1 MARPCRIFTDEEL
14 QAVERYARIGSYDKT
29 ISVGLGIPETTLKRS
44 LGAKIRH
51 WRAAGK
57 LDMRD
62 NLHKQGENSPQ
73 TAIFIAKNE
82 LGMTDKQIIMTEDT
96 DAKPQTAKDLQAA
109 KAAAKAYNEEMAK
122 VDVNPTTIKFKEAQN
137 G

>member
-1 MARPCRIFTDEEL
+1 MARPKRQFTDEEL

-29 ISVGLGIPETTLKRS
+29 ISIGLGIPETTLKRS
-44 LGAKIRH
+44 LGAKIRV

-62 NLHKQGENSPQ
+62 NLHTQGKISPQ

-82 LGMTDKQIIMTEDT
+82 LGMTDKQIIATEQVESKT
-96 DAKPQTAKDLQAA
+96 KTGKELAA
-109 KAAAKAYNEEMAK
+109 IKAGAKAYADVMARMDDK
-122 VDVNPTTIKFKEAQN
+122 PRIVPLRGKEGA
-137 G
+137 